1 MESRTPH
8 ETPQTA
14 AHCTRD
20 TIRVTTS
27 HQRDTQTHKTHTL
40 THTDRTAFVG
50 FFLLLVLFIRDFN
63 KKKKNQEE

>member
-27 HQRDTQTHKTHTL
+27 HQRDTHKTHTL